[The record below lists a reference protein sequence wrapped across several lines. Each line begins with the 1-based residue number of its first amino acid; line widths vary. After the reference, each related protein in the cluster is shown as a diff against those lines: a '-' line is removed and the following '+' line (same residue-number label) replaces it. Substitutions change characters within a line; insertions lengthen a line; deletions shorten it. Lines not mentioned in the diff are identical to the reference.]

1 MDLQA
6 PEAAVDG
13 DGKSH
18 PGQVLVDHKGVALNL
33 VDIVELSRLIQ
44 SQLQARAPSGGAQG
58 DAQGCFLAVLEIP
71 GQGVFA
77 GRGDRDHV
85 RLLSDVCI

>member
-13 DGKSH
+13 NGERHLGK
-18 PGQVLVDHKGVALNL
+18 VLVDHDGVALNL

-44 SQLQARAPSGGAQG
+44 SQLQARAPSGGAHV
-58 DAQGCFLAVLEIP
+58 DAQG
-71 GQGVFA
+71 
-77 GRGDRDHV
+77 
-85 RLLSDVCI
+85 